1 MLENTDILVAGLSGG
16 ADSVCLVAVLK
27 EIIEK
32 EQLDIHLL
40 AVHVNHGIRG
50 TEAERDEQFAKQL
63 CRQLSVEYISRRVDV
78 PSVAHQEKLSE
89 EEAGRILRYRIFKE
103 IATQQEKH
111 TGRKVKIAVAHHQN
125 DQAET
130 VLMNLV
136 RGSSLRGIC
145 GIRPVR
151 DNIIRPLLCVSRA
164 QIEEYLTLQGLS
176 YVTDSTNEELV
187 YTRNKIRRELIPYL
201 EKNLNPNAV
210 QKLTELADSVL
221 QAEEYIEQQAAG
233 LYEKAVILQPQENP
247 SKPSV
252 KLSVKALVSA
262 PPVLQQYVIRQA
274 IEAEANGAK
283 DIYRVHVGA
292 VQELLEHSVGKC
304 VSLPYGL
311 VAVRGNYDCAEQNGT
326 PRQQKAVWRYTRR
339 YRAMWKYAAKSG

>member
-1 MLENTDILVAGLSGG
+1 
-16 ADSVCLVAVLK
+16 
-27 EIIEK
+27 
-32 EQLDIHLL
+32 
-40 AVHVNHGIRG
+40 
-50 TEAERDEQFAKQL
+50 
-63 CRQLSVEYISRRVDV
+63 
-78 PSVAHQEKLSE
+78 
-89 EEAGRILRYRIFKE
+89 
-103 IATQQEKH
+103 
-111 TGRKVKIAVAHHQN
+111 
-125 DQAET
+125 
-130 VLMNLV
+130 MNLV

-262 PPVLQQYVIRQA
+262 PPVLQQYVIRRA
-274 IEAEANGAK
+274 IEAAANGAK
-283 DIYRVHVGA
+283 DIYRAHVGA
-292 VQELLEHSVGKC
+292 VQELLEYSVGKC

-311 VAVRGNYDCAEQNGT
+311 VAVRGYDEITIARNKTAHLDSRKQCGGIHGGTEQCGSMPQN
-326 PRQQKAVWRYTRR
+326 PADSAVQ
-339 YRAMWKYAAKSG
+339 MPDLLEFEKYGVGRE

>member
-1 MLENTDILVAGLSGG
+1 M
-16 ADSVCLVAVLK
+16 
-27 EIIEK
+27 
-32 EQLDIHLL
+32 
-40 AVHVNHGIRG
+40 
-50 TEAERDEQFAKQL
+50 
-63 CRQLSVEYISRRVDV
+63 

-89 EEAGRILRYRIFKE
+89 EEAGRILRYRIFKG

-274 IEAEANGAK
+274 IEAAANGAK

-292 VQELLEHSVGKC
+292 VQEL
-304 VSLPYGL
+304 SLIHI
-311 VAVRGNYDCAEQNGT
+311 
-326 PRQQKAVWRYTRR
+326 
-339 YRAMWKYAAKSG
+339 